1 MREEARHLLHEAIAA
16 HGVAA
21 TARRLGVARASLS
34 LLYHDKYPG
43 STARM
48 EERILRVL
56 ASPCPVYGGPWG
68 QDICAGRRA
77 TPMPTSKTMPC
88 TSARVNHEAGC
99 LLLVQRTA
107 GRIVRPL
114 LL

>member
-1 MREEARHLLHEAIAA
+1 MREEARHLLHEAITA

-34 LLYHDKYPG
+34 LVYHDKYPG

-56 ASPCPVYGGPWG
+56 ARPCPVYGGPWG
-68 QDICAGRRA
+68 
-77 TPMPTSKTMPC
+77 
-88 TSARVNHEAGC
+88 
-99 LLLVQRTA
+99 
-107 GRIVRPL
+107 
-114 LL
+114 

>member
-1 MREEARHLLHEAIAA
+1 MREEARHMLHEAITA

-34 LLYHDKYPG
+34 LVYHDKYPG

-77 TPMPTSKTMPC
+77 TPMPTSWCGKRWPRSRPC
-88 TSARVNHEAGC
+88 SGSSR
-99 LLLVQRTA
+99 RSSWS
-107 GRIVRPL
+107 
-114 LL
+114 